1 MTQPTLTEIRHDG
14 GDALA
19 VWPTTDL
26 PAAIALLERLPGDA
40 LARACAAIRGGRE
53 GREGPIA
60 WQPLPEVKGTIA
72 GALWAARAALRERHV
87 DAQIVHVDGG
97 WAIHDRAGTVLEIGA
112 PPGRRPAPAHMPIRV
127 VTRHGAEWCSVNGL
141 GDTALQAVGEECETL
156 QHSAEERP

>member
-1 MTQPTLTEIRHDG
+1 MTQPALTEIRHDG
-14 GDALA
+14 GEALT

-26 PAAIALLERLPGDA
+26 PAAIALLERIPGDA

-53 GREGPIA
+53 GREGPIS
-60 WQPLPEVKGTIA
+60 WRPLPEVKGTIA

-87 DAQIVHVDGG
+87 D
-97 WAIHDRAGTVLEIGA
+97 
-112 PPGRRPAPAHMPIRV
+112 AHMPIRV